1 MPFLW
6 KDIGAVTAGMPLWLG
21 NRVLKD
27 IDYRAPADTVLGSRL
42 RDAGFIVL
50 GKTNIPE
57 LGSTPTT
64 QPLSCG
70 PTANP
75 WDPERS
81 PAGSSGGSAA
91 AVAAG
96 LVAIAHASD
105 GGGSIRIPASW
116 CGLVGLKT
124 TRGRNP
130 YPETISRLTAELA
143 VTRTVRDT
151 AALLDAVHGHT
162 DADLYAIAPPERP
175 YVDEVGRPVERMRIG
190 LLTDGGGIAID
201 AECVTAAEQIAAVLE
216 ADGHAVET
224 VDPDVL
230 FGGDDATTNGV
241 LWMAGL
247 TRRVDA
253 MGELVGRPLTA
264 DEVEPYNWTAAERG
278 RTMTAAE
285 WTRAQERQ
293 QAVEP
298 PRGRRARGL
307 RPPDHAD
314 HRHPAAHHRRARA
327 ADREAVEGRRP
338 LRQDRPLHAAVQR
351 DRTPGHLTA
360 ARPDEHRASPW
371 ACSSSRRWVARTDS
385 SASRPGSRPR
395 ARGPTAARRSTPDA
409 EPALSAA
416 ADPLLDGRDHGLH
429 AARLERP
436 AGVVAVVLEEVLDQ
450 ERRLGLELGPGLRGR
465 LDRDRV
471 RVDRDGGRA
480 DLEQALGQHVGR
492 TVTLLR
498 GPLGRRVPLDRHA
511 RERAVEIEHPHGRRR
526 ALACGH
532 RDRLAH
538 GARD

>member
-1 MPFLW
+1 MTDVTAAIDADATEQAELIRTGAVSALELVDAAIARIEALNPTLNAVIWTRFDEARDEARNVQRDSTAPFAGVPFLW

-124 TRGRNP
+124 SRGRNP

-190 LLTDGGGIAID
+190 LLTDGGGIEID
-201 AECVTAAEQIAAVLE
+201 ADCIKAAERIAAVLE

-224 VDPDVL
+224 VDGTVL
-230 FGGDDATTNGV
+230 FGGADATANGV

-278 RTMTAAE
+278 RSMTAAE
-285 WTRAQERQ
+285 WSRAQERQ
-293 QAVEP
+293 QQWSIGAVAGLAAYDLLITPTTGTPPLTTAALEP
-298 PRGRRARGL
+298 PTEKPWKAAGLYSKIARFTLPFNATGHPAISLPLGQTSTGLPVGVQLVAPMGREDRLIRVAAWLETACPWSDRRAAI
-307 RPPDHAD
+307 HA
-314 HRHPAAHHRRARA
+314 
-327 ADREAVEGRRP
+327 
-338 LRQDRPLHAAVQR
+338 
-351 DRTPGHLTA
+351 
-360 ARPDEHRASPW
+360 
-371 ACSSSRRWVARTDS
+371 
-385 SASRPGSRPR
+385 
-395 ARGPTAARRSTPDA
+395 
-409 EPALSAA
+409 
-416 ADPLLDGRDHGLH
+416 
-429 AARLERP
+429 
-436 AGVVAVVLEEVLDQ
+436 
-450 ERRLGLELGPGLRGR
+450 
-465 LDRDRV
+465 
-471 RVDRDGGRA
+471 
-480 DLEQALGQHVGR
+480 
-492 TVTLLR
+492 
-498 GPLGRRVPLDRHA
+498 
-511 RERAVEIEHPHGRRR
+511 
-526 ALACGH
+526 
-532 RDRLAH
+532 
-538 GARD
+538 